1 MATVRFLGNVPLA
14 GENLGLAARDLL
26 TIRRDFGAQVV
37 ISAVLLIEQEAGVID
52 FFLESG
58 QWHYIGVVPRLEVI
72 VLQQFFVLQMPIFC
86 LDSVKLITQG
96 EVVLVTLLNFENL
109 GFQLWD
115 EQVLLVRRQMHA
127 IVILE
132 RTESQISQKL

>member
-26 TIRRDFGAQVV
+26 TIRRDFGAQIV

-132 RTESQISQKL
+132 RTESQIIQKL

>member
-132 RTESQISQKL
+132 RTESQISKKL

>member
-58 QWHYIGVVPRLEVI
+58 Q
-72 VLQQFFVLQMPIFC
+72 
-86 LDSVKLITQG
+86 
-96 EVVLVTLLNFENL
+96 
-109 GFQLWD
+109 
-115 EQVLLVRRQMHA
+115 
-127 IVILE
+127 
-132 RTESQISQKL
+132 